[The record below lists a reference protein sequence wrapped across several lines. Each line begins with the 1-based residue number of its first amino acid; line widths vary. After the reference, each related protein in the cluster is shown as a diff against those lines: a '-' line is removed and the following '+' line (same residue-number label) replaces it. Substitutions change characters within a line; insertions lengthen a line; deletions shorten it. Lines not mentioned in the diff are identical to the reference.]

1 MSRSSTPSSP
11 MTERIIGKIRST
23 GYRRFIAWAGDDDGH
38 LEKVHIAGFD
48 HPTKGACEAF
58 VKLYPADGSANRG
71 LANELT
77 AFLYAHALNIPQP
90 ELAFIANV
98 PLKRL
103 GRLSGWLA
111 TAAKAHETLPGFCTL
126 RLDGASAAVRVPNT
140 EMPSLIEDIQKWPDL
155 PNAVAL
161 DENIANTDR
170 HLNNLIR
177 LGRRRFAVID
187 GGRLANSPDSV
198 HWTAKSLDP
207 TALYRNRLSEHVWHH
222 NPENKAVSLML
233 DLATKHPVAFDRI
246 ADELDYWWRLLLS
259 PADHALFKAFMQT
272 RTHSLDLVIR
282 KRYHRL
288 I

>member
-1 MSRSSTPSSP
+1 
-11 MTERIIGKIRST
+11 MTERIIGKIRSA

-48 HPTKGACEAF
+48 HPMRGTCEAF

-71 LANELT
+71 LTNELT
-77 AFLYAHALNIPQP
+77 AYLYAHALSIPQP
-90 ELAFIANV
+90 ELAFVANV

-111 TAAKAHETLPGFCTL
+111 TAAKTHETLPGFCTL
-126 RLDGASAAVRVPNT
+126 RLDGASAAVRVPKT
-140 EMPSLIEDIQKWPDL
+140 EIPSLIEDIQKWPEL

-177 LGRRRFAVID
+177 LGRRRFALID
-187 GGRLANSPDSV
+187 GGRLANDPDSTD
-198 HWTAKSLDP
+198 WNAKSLDP
-207 TALYRNRLSEHVWHH
+207 TALYRNRLSEHVWQHK
-222 NPENKAVSLML
+222 PENKAVSLML
-233 DLATKHPVAFDRI
+233 DLATQHPVAFDRI

-259 PADHALFKAFMQT
+259 TADHTLFKAFMEART
-272 RTHSLDLVIR
+272 RSLELVIR
-282 KRYHRL
+282 KRYNRL